1 VRGSS
6 STPRPARGG
15 PDLRELSVELAQS
28 LRRHVLPQL
37 GSHAGRTRTRSGAG
51 GDVTF
56 AIDHEAEAFLERFLA
71 ERAPGVAFYSEDRGL
86 VLPDTPAERSETPP
100 SEPSELPEFLAEPT
114 ELPESAAKQIPVL
127 VVDPID
133 GTRPAMAGLESCCV
147 SVAAAML
154 GDGDPTMSDVFTGCV
169 VEIKTGALFA
179 AERGKGV
186 ELRGPDD
193 APAKT
198 DLSANEDLSRLFW
211 STGFRGR
218 PAAPLVEVIGELID
232 ASSVGG
238 GFFDLGSATF
248 DMTRIL
254 TGQLD
259 AYLDVGS
266 RMIDEVPGLR
276 KRFEEA
282 GGGAVLNNSP
292 YDLAAAV
299 LCLEEAG
306 AIVTDA
312 CGEALGPRP
321 LLGSGHEFQMSC
333 IAAANTGLHAKLLLA
348 VESGIQRLHDGRN
361 ATGRDSRPM
370 PS

>member
-1 VRGSS
+1 VRDTTSRRA
-6 STPRPARGG
+6 TRIDH
-15 PDLRELSVELAQS
+15 PDLKALAVELALA
-28 LRRHVLPQL
+28 LRCQVLPNL
-37 GSHAGRTRTRSGAG
+37 GSHAGRAQSRSGAG

-56 AIDHEAEAFLERFLA
+56 AIDQEAEAFLESFLV

-86 VLPDTPAERSETPP
+86 VLPR
-100 SEPSELPEFLAEPT
+100 EPSGLPVSAT
-114 ELPESAAKQIPVL
+114 KRKPESFSGLSESVTKQTPVL

-147 SVAAAML
+147 SVAATML
-154 GDGDPTMSDVFTGCV
+154 GGGRPTMGDVLVGCI

-179 AERGKGV
+179 AQRGKGV
-186 ELRGPDD
+186 ELRGPDGS
-193 APAKT
+193 PAKVA
-198 DLSANEDLSRLFW
+198 LSTSEDISRLFW

-218 PAAPLVEVIGELID
+218 PAGPLVEVIGELID

-259 AYLDVGS
+259 AYIDVGS
-266 RMIDEVPGLR
+266 RMIDELPVLR
-276 KRFEEA
+276 ERFEQA

-292 YDLAAAV
+292 YDLAAAA

-306 AIVTDA
+306 AVVTDA
-312 CGEALGPRP
+312 SGMPLAPRP

-333 IAAANTGLHAKLLLA
+333 VAAANPRLHSKLISA
-348 VESGIQRLHDGRN
+348 VERGIQGLLSGKAAAR
-361 ATGRDSRPM
+361 RDSRP
-370 PS
+370 SAS